1 MMNYTRG
8 KLHRKR
14 IDELEG
20 VHTRITALVGDEV
33 ERDDDAGSDS
43 TASRLENGG
52 GVDHN
57 YDLSDEG
64 EAYRRKSLT
73 PIEYLSF
80 FPPDEVAA
88 TDEPS
93 SSGGDNT
100 HKTAEGP
107 GTGSTEGS
115 FFRRLSLKSNSSF
128 SLRQLAGMSGNNR
141 LSVNKIACSPTNA
154 DND

>member
-20 VHTRITALVGDEV
+20 VHTRITLVGDEG
-33 ERDDDAGSDS
+33 EDDAGSDS

-57 YDLSDEG
+57 YDLTDEG

-80 FPPDEVAA
+80 FPPDEVA
-88 TDEPS
+88 TEES
-93 SSGGDNT
+93 QSGSGGGGNM
-100 HKTAEGP
+100 KTAEG
-107 GTGSTEGS
+107 TGSREGS

-128 SLRQLAGMSGNNR
+128 SLRQLAGMSGSHR
-141 LSVNKIACSPTNA
+141 PSANKIACSPTNA